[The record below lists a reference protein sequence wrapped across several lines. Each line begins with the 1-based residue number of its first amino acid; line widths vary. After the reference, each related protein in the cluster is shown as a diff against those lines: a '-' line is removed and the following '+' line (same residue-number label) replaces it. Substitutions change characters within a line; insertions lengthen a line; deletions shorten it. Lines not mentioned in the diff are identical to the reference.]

1 MCNGIKQCGLLCRK
15 RKRRLKNE
23 TIDDLQLK
31 GLKLIQKKD
40 SFRFGVDAVLLSE
53 FANIKKNFRVI
64 DLNNGLNVLTG
75 ETGAGKTLI
84 IDSLGI
90 ISGGRFSKEMIRK
103 GETNSFVEICMYEPE
118 NENSIDGNIIVSRE
132 INSNGRNMCKIN
144 GRMVTVNELKNFMS
158 KFIEIHGQNDN
169 QSLLDNKFHLK
180 YLDGFIGEEL
190 LKYKQEYKEKYTRYI
205 EIKQELKAN
214 YGDEKER
221 ERKLDLLKYQFN
233 EIEEADI
240 KEKEEEEI
248 EEKRKIMLNSEKI
261 SNSLNEA
268 DEAIGESSIDSIN
281 LAIRAMEKI
290 EGIDTKYEAITS
302 NLKNIYYD
310 LQELSRDISNEK
322 EDIYFD
328 EQERNE
334 VEERLDLIY
343 SLKRKYGNN
352 ILEILNYKEEIEKEI
367 QHIENLD
374 EYNQKLK
381 KELKQIKEQM
391 TKLAINI
398 HKLRE
403 EYAKVLG
410 ININK
415 ILEDLEMKNAK
426 INIHVDYKEEEFF
439 ENGKDEVEF
448 YITTNLGEDE
458 KQLSKIASGGEMS
471 RIMLAI
477 KKVLADTDKMPV
489 LIFDEIDTGISGKA
503 ANAVAEKLNSISK
516 NHQVLCISHLPSIAA
531 SADYNYF
538 ISKRVLND
546 RTNTNIKLLNEEE
559 TIKEIARISSGEINE
574 ATIQYATQLRN
585 KKAC

>member
-1 MCNGIKQCGLLCRK
+1 MITTLHIKNIGI
-15 RKRRLKNE
+15 
-23 TIDDLQLK
+23 IDDL
-31 GLKLIQKKD
+31 
-40 SFRFGVDAVLLSE
+40 S
-53 FANIKKNFRVI
+53 I

-190 LKYKQEYKEKYTRYI
+190 LKYKQEYKEKYTRYT

-233 EIEEADI
+233 EIEEADL
-240 KEKEEEEI
+240 KEKEEEEL

-471 RIMLAI
+471 RIMLAL

>member
-1 MCNGIKQCGLLCRK
+1 MISTLHIKNIGI
-15 RKRRLKNE
+15 
-23 TIDDLQLK
+23 IDDL
-31 GLKLIQKKD
+31 
-40 SFRFGVDAVLLSE
+40 S
-53 FANIKKNFRVI
+53 I
-64 DLNNGLNVLTG
+64 DLNEGLNVLTG

-132 INSNGRNMCKIN
+132 INSNGKNMCKIN

-180 YLDGFIGEEL
+180 YLDGFIGEKIID
-190 LKYKQEYKEKYTRYI
+190 LKRQYKEKYEKYL
-205 EIKQELKAN
+205 EIKQELKNN

-221 ERKLDLLKYQFN
+221 ERKLDLLRYQFN
-233 EIEEADI
+233 EIEEANL
-240 KEKEEEEI
+240 KVNEEDNL
-248 EEKRKIMLNSEKI
+248 EEKRKLMINSEKI
-261 SNSLNEA
+261 SKNLNEA
-268 DEAIGESSIDSIN
+268 DIAIGENSIDSLN
-281 LAIRAMEKI
+281 VAIRALEKI
-290 EGIDTKYEAITS
+290 EDIDKEYEEISS
-302 NLKNIYYD
+302 NLKNIYYE
-310 LQELSRDISNEK
+310 LQEISRDISEHK
-322 EDIYFD
+322 EDVYFD

-343 SLKRKYGNN
+343 NLKRKYGNDVK
-352 ILEILNYKEEIEKEI
+352 EILNYKDEIEAEI
-367 QHIENLD
+367 NHIENLD
-374 EYNQKLK
+374 EYNNKLK
-381 KELKQIKEQM
+381 KELKQIKEEM
-391 TKLAINI
+391 TQLAKKMNE
-398 HKLRE
+398 LRT
-403 EYAKVLG
+403 EYGKVLS

-415 ILEDLEMKNAK
+415 VLEDLEMKNAN
-426 INIHVDYKEEEFF
+426 INIHVDYNEDEFF
-439 ENGKDEVEF
+439 ENGKDVVEF

-503 ANAVAEKLNSISK
+503 AGAVAEKLNGISK

-531 SADYNYF
+531 IADYNYF
-538 ISKRVLND
+538 ISKKVVEN
-546 RTNTNIKLLNEEE
+546 RTNTNIKLLNEKEAIE
-559 TIKEIARISSGEINE
+559 EIARISSGEIND
-574 ATIQYATQLRN
+574 ATIQYAMQLRN
-585 KKAC
+585 KKVS

>member
-1 MCNGIKQCGLLCRK
+1 MITTLHIKNIGI
-15 RKRRLKNE
+15 
-23 TIDDLQLK
+23 IDDL
-31 GLKLIQKKD
+31 
-40 SFRFGVDAVLLSE
+40 S
-53 FANIKKNFRVI
+53 I

-190 LKYKQEYKEKYTRYI
+190 LKYKQEYKENYTRYI
-205 EIKQELKAN
+205 EIKQELKEN

-233 EIEEADI
+233 EIEEADL
-240 KEKEEEEI
+240 KEKEEEEL

-261 SNSLNEA
+261 SNSLNQA

-343 SLKRKYGNN
+343 SLKRKYGNS
-352 ILEILNYKEEIEKEI
+352 IEEILKYEEQIENEI
-367 QHIENLD
+367 YEIENLD
-374 EYNQKLK
+374 EINNKLK
-381 KELKQIKEQM
+381 QELSKIEEKMSTLANKMNQIRNECAKELSNK
-391 TKLAINI
+391 
-398 HKLRE
+398 
-403 EYAKVLG
+403 
-410 ININK
+410 INK
-415 ILEDLEMKNAK
+415 ELSDLEMPNAK
-426 INIHVDYKEEEFF
+426 FNVKIDFNTENEFNKNGLDIVEFMIATNIGEEE
-439 ENGKDEVEF
+439 KSL
-448 YITTNLGEDE
+448 I
-458 KQLSKIASGGEMS
+458 KIASGGEMS
-471 RIMLAI
+471 RIMLGI
-477 KKVLADTDKMPV
+477 KSVLADVDKVPV

-503 ANAVAEKLNSISK
+503 AKAVSIKMK
-516 NHQVLCISHLPSIAA
+516 NIARKHQILCVTHLATIAA
-531 SADYNYF
+531 KGDYNYY
-538 ISKRVLND
+538 ISKEVEND
-546 RTNTNIKLLNEEE
+546 KTRTKIERLNEEE
-559 TIKEIARISSGEINE
+559 TIKEIARIASGDVNEISIE
-574 ATIQYATQLRN
+574 HAKQLRI
-585 KKAC
+585 AV

>member
-1 MCNGIKQCGLLCRK
+1 MITTLHIKNIGI
-15 RKRRLKNE
+15 
-23 TIDDLQLK
+23 IDDL
-31 GLKLIQKKD
+31 
-40 SFRFGVDAVLLSE
+40 S
-53 FANIKKNFRVI
+53 I

-190 LKYKQEYKEKYTRYI
+190 LKYKQEYKENYTRYI
-205 EIKQELKAN
+205 EIKQELKEN

-233 EIEEADI
+233 EIEEADL
-240 KEKEEEEI
+240 KEKEEDEL

-261 SNSLNEA
+261 SNSLNQA

-381 KELKQIKEQM
+381 KELKQIKEKM

-398 HKLRE
+398 HNLRE